1 MVRTVVLRLCA
12 MSSSTDGMVLV
23 CGEKASVASFGLCSF
38 WSALEEVFFFGKYFR
53 LLYVSKHLSHF

>member
-1 MVRTVVLRLCA
+1 